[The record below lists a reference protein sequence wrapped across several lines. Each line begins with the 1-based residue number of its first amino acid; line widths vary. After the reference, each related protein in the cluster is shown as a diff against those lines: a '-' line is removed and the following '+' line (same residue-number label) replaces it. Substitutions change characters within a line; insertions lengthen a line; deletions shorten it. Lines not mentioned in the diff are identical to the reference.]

1 MSANNPRLRSSSD
14 PHVVVIGAGY
24 AGALAANRLQQ
35 NRDIQITIINPRP
48 VFVER
53 VRLHEFV
60 AGSGDATVDLAD
72 LLGERVHLIVD
83 TATRINAAA
92 RTVELES
99 GSQVSYDYLV
109 YAVGSTGTVPEG
121 VRGARAHAYPIS
133 ELEQAE
139 RLRAAVALLPKN
151 APICVVGGGL
161 TGIETASELAEQRP
175 DAKVS
180 LLCGGI
186 LAPSVGE
193 KARAS
198 VARQL
203 TRLGVAVEDDAV
215 VAEVLADRVRLS
227 DGRSLP
233 SGVTVWTA
241 GFGVPDLAVRSG
253 LTTDS
258 IGRLVTDET
267 LTSVDDPWIIG
278 AGDAS
283 APAGP
288 ALRMSCQAAMPLAA
302 RATSTVL
309 ARIAGTEV
317 NVLNQSFVGS
327 NISIGRRHGTIATA
341 RHDDS
346 PRGLYIGGWLAA
358 VIKEMVC
365 ATVVKQI
372 AKESRKPG
380 SYRWPGA
387 NKRPDAVAP
396 TPAG

>member
-1 MSANNPRLRSSSD
+1 MSANNARLSSLRN
-14 PHVVVIGAGY
+14 PHVVVIGGGY

-35 NRDIQITIINPRP
+35 NPDLHITIINPRP

-60 AGSGDATVDLAD
+60 AGSGDATVDLAA
-72 LLGERVHLIVD
+72 LLGDRVNLIVD
-83 TATRINAAA
+83 TATRIDAAA
-92 RTVELES
+92 RTVELAS
-99 GSQVSYDYLV
+99 GSLVSYDYLL

-121 VRGARAHAYPIS
+121 VAGARAHAYPIG

-139 RLRAAVALLPKN
+139 RLRAAVDLLPDD

-161 TGIETASELAEQRP
+161 TGIEAASELAEQRP
-175 DAKVS
+175 HAKVS

-186 LAPSVGE
+186 LAAAVGE

-198 VARQL
+198 VRRQL
-203 TRLGVAVEDDAV
+203 TKLGVSVEDEALV
-215 VAEVLADRVRLS
+215 EEVLADRVRLS

-241 GFGVPDLAVRSG
+241 GFGVPDLATRSG

-258 IGRLVTDET
+258 IGRLVTDES
-267 LTSVDDPWIIG
+267 LTSIDDPWIFG

-288 ALRMSCQAAMPLAA
+288 PLRMSCQAAMPLAA

-309 ARIAGTEV
+309 ARIAGSEV
-317 NVLNQSFVGS
+317 KVLNQSFVGS
-327 NISIGRRHGTIATA
+327 NISIGRRHGTIAVA
-341 RHDDS
+341 HHDDS
-346 PRGLYIGGWLAA
+346 PRSLYIGGRLAA
-358 VIKEMVC
+358 FIKEMVC
-365 ATVVKQI
+365 TTVVKQI

-387 NKRPDAVAP
+387 NKAPVPVKSAV
-396 TPAG
+396 G